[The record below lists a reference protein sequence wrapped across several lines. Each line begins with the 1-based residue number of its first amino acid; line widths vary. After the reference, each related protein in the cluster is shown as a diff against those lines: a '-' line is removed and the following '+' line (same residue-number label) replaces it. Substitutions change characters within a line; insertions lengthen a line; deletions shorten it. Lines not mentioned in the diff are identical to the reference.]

1 MVTIIGSGIGA
12 SKLSRIKADLSV
24 YDVIVCDKSFD
35 TDTAHPRV
43 ISVGFLEARN
53 YLLENGESE
62 NIGYIVTGSPFFYS
76 GAASV
81 IRCLREA
88 CIPFSVISAES
99 SKDYLVRALQ
109 IPENEI
115 VALSLHGREALD
127 LRAFMSSKYTFLLC
141 DERTPSKVAAIVKYL
156 PKEAYKIT
164 YASKMGTDEEKIE
177 EVCFEELSERDWA
190 GLCPFVLLI
199 EKLYEDRKPYT
210 NDDEL
215 EYERG
220 MYTKQ
225 YKRGLILQTLELAP
239 NQTLWD
245 VGAGS
250 GSVSIEA
257 FKSRNVHAVMFEKN
271 DERRNI
277 LERNLSSH
285 FVLSARVCRG
295 EALENISK
303 EPDGA
308 DRIFVGGGGAN
319 VAKNLPALKE
329 RLKKD
334 GILVAAYVS
343 MGHLA
348 LAIDSLCNAD
358 IEYELKSISLT
369 TYKEPLKISEPERQ
383 MFLLKVRK

>member
-1 MVTIIGSGIGA
+1 MVTIIGAGIGA
-12 SKLSRIKADLSV
+12 SKLSRIKADLAA
-24 YDVIVCDKSFD
+24 YETIVCDKSFEA
-35 TDTAHPRV
+35 DTAHTRV

-53 YLLENGESE
+53 YLLQNGKSE

-81 IRCLREA
+81 IRGLREA
-88 CIPFSVISAES
+88 CIPYSVIYAES

-115 VALSLHGREALD
+115 VALSLHGRESVD
-127 LRAFMSSKYTFLLC
+127 LRAFMSRKYTFLLC
-141 DERTPSKVAAIVKYL
+141 DEKTPAKVAAIINYL
-156 PKEAYKIT
+156 PKEAYRIT

-177 EVCFEELSERDWA
+177 EVCFEELGERDWA

-220 MYTKQ
+220 MYTKP

-250 GSVSIEA
+250 GSVSIDA
-257 FKSRNVHAVMFEKN
+257 FKERSVHTVMFEKN
-271 DERRNI
+271 DERRDF

-285 FVLSARVCRG
+285 FVLSAKVHRG
-295 EALENISK
+295 DALENISK
-303 EPDGA
+303 EPNGA

-319 VAKNLPALKE
+319 LAKSLPALKE
-329 RLKKD
+329 KLLAD

-343 MGHLA
+343 MEHLT
-348 LAIDSLCNAD
+348 LAIYSLRNAD
-358 IEYELKSISLT
+358 IEYELKSVSLT

>member
-1 MVTIIGSGIGA
+1 LVTIIGGGIGA
-12 SKLSRIKADLSV
+12 SKLSRIKADLAA
-24 YDVIVCDKSFD
+24 YETIVCDKSFEA
-35 TDTAHPRV
+35 DTAHTRV

-53 YLLENGESE
+53 YLLQNGKSE

-76 GAASV
+76 GATSV
-81 IRCLREA
+81 MRGLREA
-88 CIPFSVISAES
+88 CIPYSVIYAES

-127 LRAFMSSKYTFLLC
+127 LRAFMSRKYTFLLC
-141 DERTPSKVAAIVKYL
+141 DERTPTKVAAIINYL

-177 EVCFEELSERDWA
+177 EVCFEELGERDWA
-190 GLCPFVLLI
+190 RLCPFVLLI

-220 MYTKQ
+220 MYTKP

-250 GSVSIEA
+250 GSVSIDA
-257 FKSRNVHAVMFEKN
+257 FKERSVHTVMFEKN
-271 DERRNI
+271 DERRDI

-285 FVLSARVCRG
+285 FVLSAKVHRG
-295 EALENISK
+295 DALENISK
-303 EPDGA
+303 EPNGA

-319 VAKNLPALKE
+319 LAKSLPALKE
-329 RLKKD
+329 KLLAD

-343 MGHLA
+343 MEHLT
-348 LAIDSLCNAD
+348 LAIDSLRNAG
-358 IEYELKSISLT
+358 IEYEIKSISLT